1 VLRTWLYGKKSKV
14 GIDLPFYL
22 IQGSGYFFH
31 DKMPGC
37 CLPSLTAATT
47 LQFTTGGL
55 QLSLEQESTLCFAFL
70 GGNSPLPIRT
80 TGAIILA

>member
-1 VLRTWLYGKKSKV
+1 MMFV
-14 GIDLPFYL
+14 GIQL

-47 LQFTTGGL
+47 LQFTTSGL
-55 QLSLEQESTLCFAFL
+55 KISLEQEPTPCFAFL
-70 GGNSPLPIRT
+70 GGNSLLPIRT
-80 TGAIILA
+80 TGAIILS